1 MKRFIKVI
9 VPVIVVIGGATAAY
23 LLFTGPRMF
32 VQPNIRQFQAIM
44 PVTPPNTIP
53 VKYVIEPLPS
63 KEQAQKL
70 INPLD
75 ANEMNVAKG
84 KVYYG
89 YYCAFCHGDKGD
101 GFGPV
106 GYSYIPVPSDLR
118 SPKVRAMSDGELLYS
133 MLTGTGHAPMLQRI
147 VPSECRWYLVI
158 YVRWLSENMSKK
170 GEEK

>member
-1 MKRFIKVI
+1 VKRLIIFIVAAG
-9 VPVIVVIGGATAAY
+9 VVVGGSTIAY

-32 VQPNIRQFQAIM
+32 AQPNIRQFQAAM
-44 PVTPPNTIP
+44 PVTPANTVP
-53 VKYVIEPLPS
+53 VKDIFEPLPS

-70 INPLD
+70 NNPLD
-75 ANEMNVAKG
+75 ANEQNIAKG

-89 YYCAFCHGDKGD
+89 YYCVFCHGDKGD

-118 SPKVRAMSDGELLYS
+118 SAKVRSMSDGEVLYS

-147 VPSECRWYLVI
+147 IPSEYWWYLVL
-158 YVRWLSENMSKK
+158 YTRQFGNT
-170 GEEK
+170 GNQ

>member
-1 MKRFIKVI
+1 MKRLIIFVI
-9 VPVIVVIGGATAAY
+9 VAAVVIGGSTIAY

-32 VQPNIRQFQAIM
+32 AQPNIRQFQAAM
-44 PVTPPNTIP
+44 PVTPAGTIP
-53 VKYVIEPLPS
+53 VKDIYEPLPS

-70 INPLD
+70 ANPLD
-75 ANEMNVAKG
+75 ANEGNLAKG

-89 YYCAFCHGDKGD
+89 YYCVFCHGDKGD

-118 SPKVRAMSDGELLYS
+118 SAKVKSMSDGEVLYS

-147 VPSECRWYLVI
+147 IPSEYWWYLVL
-158 YVRWLSENMSKK
+158 YVHHFGSEPNIKT
-170 GEEK
+170 EN

>member
-1 MKRFIKVI
+1 MKRLIIFLFVAA
-9 VPVIVVIGGATAAY
+9 VVVGGLTILY

-32 VQPNIRQFQAIM
+32 AQPNIRQFQAKM
-44 PVTPPNTIP
+44 PVTPPNTVP
-53 VKYVIEPLPS
+53 VREVIEPVPS

-75 ANEMNVAKG
+75 PNEMNLAKG

-106 GYSYIPVPSDLR
+106 GYSYVPVPGDLR
-118 SPKVRAMSDGELLYS
+118 SPKVKAMSDGEVLYS

-147 VPSECRWYLVI
+147 VPSEYWWYLVL
-158 YVRWLSENMSKK
+158 YVKQF
-170 GEEK
+170 EKTDNQ